1 MDIVGRLLC
10 FKLEKI
16 RPNNIYACLEIKAG
30 LEG

>member
-1 MDIVGRLLC
+1 MDIVGRLLY

-16 RPNNIYACLEIKAG
+16 RPNNIYACLEIKVG